1 MSNNKHTQVVVAW
14 GMWKARQKL
23 NAQRHADAVQRYT
36 ALVAEHRPSLT
47 VLSVSER
54 SISLQCNPCGARLYY
69 SARQVKR
76 LGLCPDTSVVCKACA
91 KSNREQRKPTPVPR
105 LSPDRDTLSTR
116 YVVQD
121 GVLLYRN
128 HATARL
134 NGTRFGTPRWLNK
147 ERRERRYG
155 LVKGYGHFYE
165 DELISIMEGV
175 NAQEKT

>member
-1 MSNNKHTQVVVAW
+1 MPNNKHTQAVVAW

-54 SISLQCNPCGARLYY
+54 YISLQCNSCGALLYY
-69 SARQVKR
+69 STRQVKR
-76 LGLCPDTSVVCKACA
+76 LAARADTSVVCKACA

-105 LSPDRDTLSTR
+105 LSPERAPLCAR
-116 YVVQD
+116 YIVQD

-128 HATARL
+128 HATVRL

-155 LVKGYGHFYE
+155 LVKGYGYFYE
-165 DELISIMEGV
+165 DELISIMDGV